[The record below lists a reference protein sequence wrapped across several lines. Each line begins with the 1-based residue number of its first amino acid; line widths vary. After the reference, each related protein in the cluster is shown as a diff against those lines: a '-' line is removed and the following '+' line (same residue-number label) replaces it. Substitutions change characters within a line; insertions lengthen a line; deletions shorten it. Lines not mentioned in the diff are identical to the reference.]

1 VVSGGQVQVN
11 HQEVSDAGAKAG
23 EKTGDAENIKAKI
36 ASAQVEDGSWGL
48 VGKITEGSYKD
59 LLSQLNDH
67 MNQMSQGIQNLADT
81 IKKIADNYKENE
93 DAINDSFKDIETKLA
108 DAPKA
113 PTAHA
118 EGA

>member
-1 VVSGGQVQVN
+1 MVSGQVQVS
-11 HQEVSDAGAKAG
+11 HEEVSDAGGKTADKAS
-23 EKTGDAENIKAKI
+23 DADTIKAKVQ
-36 ASAQVEDGSWGL
+36 SAQVEDGSWGL

-67 MNQMSQGIQNLADT
+67 MSKMSDGIQNLADT
-81 IKKIADNYKENE
+81 IKKIADNYKQNE
-93 DAINDSFKDIETKLA
+93 DAISDSFKDIEKEVGE
-108 DAPKA
+108 APKP

>member
-1 VVSGGQVQVN
+1 VVSGQVQVN
-11 HQEVSDAGAKAG
+11 HQEVSDAGSKTADKSG
-23 EKTGDAENIKAKI
+23 EAESIRAKI

-67 MNQMSQGIQNLADT
+67 MSKMSDGIQNLADT
-81 IKKIADNYKENE
+81 IKKIADNYKQNE
-93 DAINDSFKDIETKLA
+93 DAISDSFKDIEKEVGE
-108 DAPKA
+108 APKP